1 MKYLNVYLKNY
12 RTDSILAPL
21 FKMLEA
27 TFDLLV
33 PIVVARIINVG
44 IATRDTGY
52 ILRCCGVLILMALI
66 GLACS
71 FTAQYFAAKA
81 AIGSTTG
88 LRHMLFQHIQ
98 TLGFSE
104 MDTIGAST
112 LITRMTSD
120 LNQVQNGLNLFLRLF
135 LRSPFIVFGAMIMAF
150 TIDVQMALIFV
161 VVIPVLSVI
170 VFGIMRWTAPRY
182 KKIQSRL
189 DSVTKS
195 TRENLSGVRVIRA
208 FGREESEV
216 EEFSGAND
224 SLVNL
229 QLHVGHISALMNPLT
244 YVVVN
249 IGIIALLYA
258 GAGKVDGGI
267 LLSGGIV
274 ALVNYMNQILVELVK
289 LANLIVSISRALASL
304 SRVEQV
310 LDTKTAM
317 TFPESSATAQ
327 AVQASNT
334 EKPVEAQRGTETHAS
349 NNSQRS
355 SEKYPSDNSQ
365 RSSEAYP
372 SDNTPNSPEAYPSS
386 NTPNSPEA
394 YPSSN
399 TPNSPEAYS
408 SSNTPNS
415 PEAYPSDAS
424 EEAVRFDHV
433 GLIYAGAGAESL
445 TDISFCTKKG
455 QTIGVI
461 GGTGSGKSSL
471 VSLIPRFYDATSG
484 HVSLMGR
491 PIQQWDRKTLRSQA
505 AIVMQKAQL
514 FAGTTRSNLLWGNPD
529 ATDEDLWEALKTAQ
543 AEDFVRE
550 KSKGLDEPVEQG
562 GRNLS
567 GGQRQRLTIARA
579 LVQKPQILILD
590 DSASALDYA
599 TDAALRKALRQL
611 SWEVTVFIV
620 SQRTSSL
627 QHADQILVLDDGR
640 LVGLGTHSQLLEACD
655 TYREIYESQFQKGDA
670 RQ

>member
-1 MKYLNVYLKNY
+1 MKYLKVYLKNY
-12 RTDSILAPL
+12 TAASILAPL

-33 PIVVARIINVG
+33 PLVVARIINVG
-44 IATRDTGY
+44 IANGDTGY
-52 ILRCCGVLILMALI
+52 ILGCCGILILMALV

-88 LRHMLFQHIQ
+88 LRHLLFAHIQ
-98 TLGFSE
+98 SLGFSE
-104 MDTIGAST
+104 MDTIGTST

-120 LNQVQNGLNLFLRLF
+120 LNQVQSGVNLFLRLF
-135 LRSPFIVFGAMIMAF
+135 LRSPFIVFGSMVMAF

-161 VVIPVLSVI
+161 VAIPVLSVI
-170 VFGIMRWTAPRY
+170 VFGIMRWTSPRY

-189 DSVTKS
+189 DAVTGA

-208 FGREESEV
+208 FGREKAQV
-216 EEFSGAND
+216 EQFAAAND
-224 SLVNL
+224 SLVDL

-244 YVVVN
+244 YVAVN
-249 IGIIALLYA
+249 LGVIAILYA
-258 GAGKVDGGI
+258 GAWKVEGGI

-304 SRVEQV
+304 GRVEQV

-317 TFPESSATAQ
+317 EFPKTTQETAGED
-327 AVQASNT
+327 SG
-334 EKPVEAQRGTETHAS
+334 K
-349 NNSQRS
+349 
-355 SEKYPSDNSQ
+355 
-365 RSSEAYP
+365 
-372 SDNTPNSPEAYPSS
+372 
-386 NTPNSPEA
+386 
-394 YPSSN
+394 
-399 TPNSPEAYS
+399 
-408 SSNTPNS
+408 
-415 PEAYPSDAS
+415 
-424 EEAVRFDHV
+424 EAVRFDHV
-433 GLIYAGAGAESL
+433 GLTYAGAGAESL
-445 TDISFCTKKG
+445 TDISFAARKG
-455 QTIGVI
+455 QTIGII

-471 VSLIPRFYDATSG
+471 VNLIPRFYDATAG
-484 HVSLMGR
+484 TVTLMGR
-491 PIQQWDRKTLRSQA
+491 PIGQWDRESLRDMVGV
-505 AIVMQKAQL
+505 VMQKAQL
-514 FAGTTRSNLLWGNPD
+514 FAGTIRSNLLWGNLD
-529 ATDEDLWEALKTAQ
+529 ATEEELWEALRLAQ
-543 AEDFVRE
+543 AEDFVRA
-550 KSKGLDEPVEQG
+550 KSKGLDDPVEQG

-579 LVQKPQILILD
+579 LVKKPRILILD

-599 TDAALRKALRQL
+599 TDAALRKALRTL
-611 SWEVTVFIV
+611 PDSVTVFIV

-627 QHADQILVLDDGR
+627 QHADQILVLDDGH
-640 LVGLGTHSQLLEACD
+640 LVGCGTHRQLLDSCG

>member
-12 RTDSILAPL
+12 KTDSILAPL

-44 IATRDTGY
+44 IVNKDTGY
-52 ILRCCGVLILMALI
+52 ILRCCGILILMALI

-98 TLGFSE
+98 SLGFSE
-104 MDTIGAST
+104 MDTIGTST

-120 LNQVQNGLNLFLRLF
+120 LNQVQSGLNLFLRLF

-150 TIDVQMALIFV
+150 TIDVKMALIFV

-170 VFGIMRWTAPRY
+170 VFTIMWWTAPRY

-189 DSVTKS
+189 DAVTKA

-208 FGREESEV
+208 FGREDSEV
-216 EEFSGAND
+216 EHFSEAND
-224 SLVNL
+224 SLVDL

-249 IGIIALLYA
+249 IGIIAILYA
-258 GAGKVDGGI
+258 GAGKVDGGV

-317 TFPESSATAQ
+317 TFPEK
-327 AVQASNT
+327 AVS
-334 EKPVEAQRGTETHAS
+334 EGTDL
-349 NNSQRS
+349 RS
-355 SEKYPSDNSQ
+355 DS
-365 RSSEAYP
+365 
-372 SDNTPNSPEAYPSS
+372 
-386 NTPNSPEA
+386 
-394 YPSSN
+394 
-399 TPNSPEAYS
+399 
-408 SSNTPNS
+408 
-415 PEAYPSDAS
+415 
-424 EEAVRFDHV
+424 EAVRFENV
-433 GLIYAGAGAESL
+433 GLTYAGAGAESL
-445 TDISFCTKKG
+445 TDISFCARKG

-484 HVSLMGR
+484 QVSLMGQ
-491 PIQQWDRKTLRSQA
+491 PIRTWDRETLRSQV

-514 FAGTTRSNLLWGNPD
+514 FAGTIRSNLLWGNPG
-529 ATDEDLWEALKTAQ
+529 ATEEELWEALKTAQ
-543 AEDFVRE
+543 ADDFVRA
-550 KSKGLDEPVEQG
+550 KGAGLDEPVEQG

-579 LVQKPQILILD
+579 LVRKPQILILD

-611 SWEVTVFIV
+611 PKDVTVFIV

-627 QHADQILVLDDGR
+627 QHADQILVLDDGH
-640 LVGLGTHSQLLEACD
+640 LVGCGSHRELLD
-655 TYREIYESQFQKGDA
+655 TCSVYREIYESQFQKGDA

>member
-12 RTDSILAPL
+12 KTDSILAPL

-44 IATRDTGY
+44 IVNKDTGY
-52 ILRCCGVLILMALI
+52 ILRCCGILILMALI

-98 TLGFSE
+98 SLGFSE
-104 MDTIGAST
+104 MDTIGTST

-120 LNQVQNGLNLFLRLF
+120 LNQVQSGLNLFLRLF

-150 TIDVQMALIFV
+150 TIDVKMALIFV

-170 VFGIMRWTAPRY
+170 VFTIMWWTAPRY

-189 DSVTKS
+189 DAVTKA

-208 FGREESEV
+208 FGREDSEV
-216 EEFSGAND
+216 EHFSEAND
-224 SLVNL
+224 SLVDL

-249 IGIIALLYA
+249 IGIIAILYA
-258 GAGKVDGGI
+258 GAGKVDGGV

-317 TFPESSATAQ
+317 TFPEK
-327 AVQASNT
+327 AVSD
-334 EKPVEAQRGTETHAS
+334 GTDL
-349 NNSQRS
+349 RS
-355 SEKYPSDNSQ
+355 DS
-365 RSSEAYP
+365 
-372 SDNTPNSPEAYPSS
+372 
-386 NTPNSPEA
+386 
-394 YPSSN
+394 
-399 TPNSPEAYS
+399 
-408 SSNTPNS
+408 
-415 PEAYPSDAS
+415 
-424 EEAVRFDHV
+424 EAVRFENV
-433 GLIYAGAGAESL
+433 GLTYAGAGAESL
-445 TDISFCTKKG
+445 TDISFCARKG

-484 HVSLMGR
+484 QVSLMGQ
-491 PIQQWDRKTLRSQA
+491 PIRTWDRETLRSQV

-514 FAGTTRSNLLWGNPD
+514 FAGTIRSNLLWGNPG
-529 ATDEDLWEALKTAQ
+529 ATEEELWEALKTAQ
-543 AEDFVRE
+543 ADDFVRA
-550 KSKGLDEPVEQG
+550 KGAGLDEPVEQG

-579 LVQKPQILILD
+579 LVRKPQILILD

-611 SWEVTVFIV
+611 PKDVTVFIV

-627 QHADQILVLDDGR
+627 QHADQILVLDDGH
-640 LVGLGTHSQLLEACD
+640 LVGCGSHRELLD
-655 TYREIYESQFQKGDA
+655 TCSVYREIYESQFQKGDA